1 MGKKRQRNR
10 QTSMWVATSDL
21 PRSAGHP
28 FYERLNRVL
37 DDAGFDA
44 FVEAQCAPFYA
55 DDIGRPSLAPGRYF
69 RLLLLGYFEGL
80 DSERAIAW
88 RAADSLSIRHFL
100 DFELHD
106 APPDHSTL
114 SRTRRLIDVETH
126 QAVFTWVLQRLAD
139 AQLVKGRTLGID
151 ATTLEANAAL
161 RSIVRR
167 DTGEEYEAWLTRLAE
182 ASGLTT
188 PTRAELARF
197 DRKRKKKG
205 SNDDWTH
212 PQDPDAKITKMKD
225 GRTHLAHTAEHAV
238 DLETG
243 AVVGVTVQDADDGD
257 TTTMVE
263 TLITAADHVEA
274 VLPAGAG
281 IAEVVGD
288 KGYHSNATMVAFAAL
303 GIRSYVSE
311 PDRGRRTWKKHANAR
326 DAVYANRR
334 RIRGPRGQRLLRQ
347 RGERLERPNAHLYET
362 GRMRRVHL
370 RGHPNILKRVL
381 VHVCGFNLG
390 LLMRQLT
397 GVGTPRSLQ
406 GRAVAVFE
414 ALIALCGHSW
424 PRVLL
429 SWLPGCVRS
438 ADLGHLRR
446 GDGAQR
452 TRAHRFTN
460 RRFYHGL
467 LGHESI
473 CLAMTTTSESMA
485 AKTM

>member
-1 MGKKRQRNR
+1 MAMGKRRRRARQK
-10 QTSMWVATSDL
+10 TMWVASADL
-21 PRSAGHP
+21 PQSAGHP
-28 FYERLNRVL
+28 FYQRLNQVL

-44 FVEAQCAPFYA
+44 FVEPQCARFYA
-55 DDIGRPSLAPGRYF
+55 DGVGRPSLAPGRYF

-167 DTGEEYEAWLTRLAE
+167 DTGEAYEAWLTRLAE
-182 ASGLTT
+182 VSGIAT

-212 PQDPDAKITKMKD
+212 PQDPDAKITKLKD

-243 AVVGVTVQDADDGD
+243 AVVSVTVQDADDGD

-263 TLITAADHVEA
+263 TLITAADQVEA

-281 IAEVVGD
+281 IAEVVAD
-288 KGYHSNATMVAFAAL
+288 KGYHSNATMVAFAAV
-303 GIRSYVSE
+303 GVRSYVSE
-311 PDRGRRTWKKHANAR
+311 PDRGRRNWKGKAAAR
-326 DAVYANRR
+326 EAVYANRR
-334 RIRGPRGQRLLRQ
+334 RIRGARGQRLLRQ

-381 VHVCGFNLG
+381 VQVCGFNLG

-406 GRAVAVFE
+406 GRAVTAFS
-414 ALIALCGHSW
+414 ALLA
-424 PRVLL
+424 LL
-429 SWLPGCVRS
+429 SHLWSSLSRSWSPAPPDRLSIDPTTRCHEHLPLDLRGGAFATGC
-438 ADLGHLRR
+438 
-446 GDGAQR
+446 
-452 TRAHRFTN
+452 
-460 RRFYHGL
+460 
-467 LGHESI
+467 
-473 CLAMTTTSESMA
+473 
-485 AKTM
+485 

>member
-1 MGKKRQRNR
+1 MA
-10 QTSMWVATSDL
+10 SADL
-21 PRSAGHP
+21 PQSAGHP
-28 FYERLNRVL
+28 FYQRLNQVL

-44 FVEAQCAPFYA
+44 FVEPQCARFYA
-55 DDIGRPSLAPGRYF
+55 DGVGRPSLAPGRYF

-167 DTGEEYEAWLTRLAE
+167 DTGEAYEAWLTRLAE
-182 ASGLTT
+182 VSGIAT

-212 PQDPDAKITKMKD
+212 PQDPDAKITKLKD

-243 AVVGVTVQDADDGD
+243 AVVSVTVQDADDGD

-263 TLITAADHVEA
+263 TLITAADQVEA

-281 IAEVVGD
+281 IAEVVAD
-288 KGYHSNATMVAFAAL
+288 KGYHSNATMVAFAAV
-303 GIRSYVSE
+303 GVRSYVSE
-311 PDRGRRTWKKHANAR
+311 PDRGRRNWKGKAAAR
-326 DAVYANRR
+326 EAVYANRR
-334 RIRGPRGQRLLRQ
+334 RIRGARGQRLLRQ

-381 VHVCGFNLG
+381 VQVCGFNLG

-406 GRAVAVFE
+406 GRAVTAFS
-414 ALIALCGHSW
+414 ALLA
-424 PRVLL
+424 LL
-429 SWLPGCVRS
+429 SHLWSSLSRSWSPAPPDRLSIDPTTRCHEHLPLDLRGGAFATGC
-438 ADLGHLRR
+438 
-446 GDGAQR
+446 
-452 TRAHRFTN
+452 
-460 RRFYHGL
+460 
-467 LGHESI
+467 
-473 CLAMTTTSESMA
+473 
-485 AKTM
+485 